1 MLILKLLYYGKD
13 YPAGYEYFRVRLR
26 KAFIKNSTLT
36 NEDEITN
43 KLEKGEFVIKELDA
57 LYKLRKYRF
66 IKRNYYDT
74 VDEERKTLE
83 NHKD

>member
-1 MLILKLLYYGKD
+1 MLILKFLYYGKD

-74 VDEERKTLE
+74 ADEERKNLE